1 MSFIFFVKG
10 ELILKEIIINIINN
24 GTLLF
29 ILIQFVNVILS
40 TFKSIL
46 TVNGG
51 KISASLINSISYTFG
66 SVITKLITKQSYEV
80 VIVSTFLTNF
90 IGVFIAK
97 WLLEKREPIKLWMF
111 QVTVKCNKFKEI
123 ERNLQ
128 KSNIKYTAMQALNN
142 RVSISIYSCDK
153 LESDIVKRIIKGEH
167 YTVLENR

>member
-1 MSFIFFVKG
+1 MTN
-10 ELILKEIIINIINN
+10 LKEIIINIINN

-29 ILIQFVNVILS
+29 VLIQFVNVILS

-80 VIVSTFLTNF
+80 VIISTFLTNF

-97 WLLEKREPIKLWMF
+97 WLLEKREPIKLWIF
-111 QVTVKCNKFKEI
+111 QVTVKRNKFKEI

-128 KSNIKYTAMQALNN
+128 KSNIKYTAMEALNN
-142 RVSISIYSCDK
+142 RVSISIYSYDK
-153 LESDIVKRIIKGEH
+153 LESDIVRRIIKDEH